1 MREVEQKNYTYSND
15 EYVSIFVGN
24 CKSQQLLN
32 EYMKK
37 DYESLEVDCIGSE
50 FGVDFG
56 VNTYDEDFLV
66 AVVNML
72 PSKLI
77 EEIFVQTDIFYIE
90 KLKANYPNGLDDF
103 YNTAIVVGKLKYE
116 GDIKKIQNDEF
127 GCFKFLTTF
136 PEE

>member
-15 EYVSIFVGN
+15 KYISIFVGN

-37 DYESLEVDCIGSE
+37 DYELLEVDCIGSE

-72 PSKLI
+72 PSKSI
-77 EEIFVQTDIFYIE
+77 EEIFAQTDIFYIE

-127 GCFKFLTTF
+127 GCFKFLATF

>member
-15 EYVSIFVGN
+15 KYVSIFVGN
-24 CKSQQLLN
+24 CKSQELLN
-32 EYMKK
+32 EYLKK
-37 DYESLEVDCIGSE
+37 DYELLEVDCIGSE
-50 FGVDFG
+50 FGIDFG

-66 AVVNML
+66 AIANML
-72 PSKLI
+72 PSKSI
-77 EEIFVQTDIFYIE
+77 EEIFAQTDIFNIE

-116 GDIKKIQNDEF
+116 GDIKKIKNDEF
-127 GCFKFLTTF
+127 GCFKFLATF